1 MASVKVNA
9 ITDIEST
16 VDELAAASLDISYAG
31 QYSVDPCD
39 TREQCE
45 YEQFI
50 TLEMDSQSYRAWLG
64 VDYIPAHDMRRGE
77 DGGWAFGLPQTQL
90 RLSLLGSLY
99 LSASADVVE
108 IQRTGDAISVT
119 FEIRIDV

>member
-1 MASVKVNA
+1 MASVRISTV
-9 ITDIEST
+9 TDIEST

-39 TREQCE
+39 NREQCE
-45 YEQFI
+45 FEQFI

-64 VDYIPAHDMRRGE
+64 VDYIPAHDMRRGD
-77 DGGWAFGLPQTQL
+77 DGGWTFGLPQTEL

-99 LSASADVVE
+99 SSASADVVE
-108 IQRTGDAISVT
+108 IQRAGDAISVT
-119 FEIRIDV
+119 FEVRIDL